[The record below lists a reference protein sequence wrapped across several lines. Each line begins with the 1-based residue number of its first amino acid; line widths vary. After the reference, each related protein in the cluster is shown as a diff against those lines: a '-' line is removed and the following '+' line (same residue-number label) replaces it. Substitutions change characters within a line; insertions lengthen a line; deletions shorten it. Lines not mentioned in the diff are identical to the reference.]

1 MSLEKKIREMAEQE
15 AMETILADLGGL
27 SVDEIA
33 TAWENDK
40 MPDEIALWQPFEY
53 YDPDNALDVWAGFA
67 DQFERLI
74 VAGRKLGN

>member
-1 MSLEKKIREMAEQE
+1 MSLENEIKTLAEQE

-27 SVDEIA
+27 SVEDIV
-33 TAWENDK
+33 TAWENGE
-40 MPDEIALWQPFEY
+40 MPDEIDLWQPFEY
-53 YDPDNALDVWAGFA
+53 YDPSNALEVWGGFA